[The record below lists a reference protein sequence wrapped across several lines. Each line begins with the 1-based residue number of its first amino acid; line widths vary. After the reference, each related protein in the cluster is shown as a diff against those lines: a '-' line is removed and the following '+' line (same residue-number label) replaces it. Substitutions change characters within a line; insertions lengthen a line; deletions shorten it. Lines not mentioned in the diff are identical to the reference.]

1 MDDEEK
7 CKKWEEIME
16 RERVQR
22 MRELEEWK
30 VGCVPNKNRYLLVVG
45 DLTFYYIFSFEIFLF
60 GRVSGNIFIRGL
72 GLAF

>member
-7 CKKWEEIME
+7 CKKREEIME

-30 VGCVPNKNRYLLVVG
+30 VGCDTYWLWV
-45 DLTFYYIFSFEIFLF
+45 I
-60 GRVSGNIFIRGL
+60 
-72 GLAF
+72 